1 MTKQSLPDTPTYFL
15 NFNKESIKHLIDAI
29 IARYEIDEEELA
41 YLESVAIAYNADQI
55 LFWRPELSQFHYV
68 CAHDRFLNYCWLS
81 HDQPEV
87 MILLAGSNEL
97 EFVYTDKINT
107 EIFHEFDAAHDDFGK
122 VVLR

>member
-1 MTKQSLPDTPTYFL
+1 MTKQSLPNKPTYFL
-15 NFNKESIKHLIDAI
+15 NFSKESIKPLIDAI
-29 IARYEIDEEELA
+29 ISKYEIDEEELA

-55 LFWRPELSQFHYV
+55 LFWRPELSQFHFV

-87 MILLAGSNEL
+87 EVLRSGSNEL

-107 EIFHEFDAAHDDFGK
+107 EIFHEFDVAHDDFGK

>member
-1 MTKQSLPDTPTYFL
+1 MTKQSLPNKPTYFL
-15 NFNKESIKHLIDAI
+15 NFSKESIKPLIDAI
-29 IARYEIDEEELA
+29 VSKYEIDEEELA
-41 YLESVAIAYNADQI
+41 YLESVAITYNADQI

-87 MILLAGSNEL
+87 EVLRSGSNEL

-107 EIFHEFDAAHDDFGK
+107 SIFNEFDAAHDDSGK
-122 VVLR
+122 VVL

>member
-1 MTKQSLPDTPTYFL
+1 MTKQSLSDTPTYFL
-15 NFNKESIKHLIDAI
+15 NFNKESIKPLIDAI
-29 IARYEIDEEELA
+29 IAKYEIDEEELA

-87 MILLAGSNEL
+87 EVLRSGSNEL

-107 EIFHEFDAAHDDFGK
+107 SIFNEFDAAHDDSGK

>member
-1 MTKQSLPDTPTYFL
+1 MTKQSLPNKPTYFL
-15 NFNKESIKHLIDAI
+15 NFNKESIKPLIDAI
-29 IARYEIDEEELA
+29 IAKYEIDEEELA
-41 YLESVAIAYNADQI
+41 YLETVASTYESDRI
-55 LFWRPELSQFHYV
+55 LFWRSELSQFHYV
-68 CAHDRFLNYCWLS
+68 IAHGGFLNYNWLS

-87 MILLAGSNEL
+87 EVLRSGSTEL

>member
-1 MTKQSLPDTPTYFL
+1 MAKQSLPNKPTYFL
-15 NFNKESIKHLIDAI
+15 NFNKESIKPLIDSI
-29 IARYEIDEEELA
+29 VSKYEIDEEELA

-68 CAHDRFLNYCWLS
+68 RAHDRFLNYCWLS

-87 MILLAGSNEL
+87 EVLRSGSNEL